1 MNFTKNPAEVIQ
13 ANLDFLRQDVDR
25 LTVAR
30 EEAYALYMG
39 LDKDLETKREQ
50 ITAFEKACDVLNSS
64 DTVKG
69 KS

>member
-50 ITAFEKACDVLNSS
+50 ITAFEKA
-64 DTVKG
+64 
-69 KS
+69 